1 MGSRSTQTA
10 YNRIFSNTDA
20 ISTVVSFILL
30 FGLIL
35 SVIVFARVQ
44 YVPLWTA
51 DVEAR
56 HADDVF
62 VLFSAIPGNI
72 DDLVLA
78 NGSVTVSQQRIRL
91 GSGSIPIIAPGTSY
105 GTLGVVPDE
114 GDFTVEAEVWTVNIT
129 RNNTGRRS
137 LENGS
142 VNITNISSISSFYIY
157 IDEIE
162 YTPPSLDS
170 GDVRIRVTNQGN
182 QSGLA
187 EIKTGDKTHLN
198 ISIWNDNGDKV
209 IEELPIND
217 DDSVIERYKIDLLSP
232 CYGFDMVLAEA
243 EAEVLTDA
251 DAPYY
256 NLTITN
262 STSLNGS
269 HIRYEIVYNEYNRTL
284 VNYKKTSNGTMMY
297 ESRNRHFLNQKF
309 IYQNGAVFLCQQPA
323 VTIRTA
329 PGVLIRDYRNY
340 TRVLIPI
347 ISVSTGRH
355 RIPLITGS
363 GVEEL
368 QIELKNADYIT
379 FADGNNTEKVNII
392 ITPPEG
398 DEEFRENYL
407 REWADYFD
415 AAVAGTSVEMI
426 STNATNWD
434 NHTITLTGNIHLELK
449 DIDVEGRISS
459 ISQLE

>member
-1 MGSRSTQTA
+1 MGSRSTQTTHT
-10 YNRIFSNTDA
+10 RIFSNADGV
-20 ISTVVSFILL
+20 STVVSFILL
-30 FGLIL
+30 FGLLL
-35 SVIVFARVQ
+35 SVIIFARVQ

-62 VLFSAIPGNI
+62 ASFSAIPGNI
-72 DDLVLA
+72 DDLVLG
-78 NGSVTVSQQRIRL
+78 NGSVAVSQQRIRL

-105 GTLGVVPDE
+105 GALGVVPDE
-114 GDFTVEAEVWTVNIT
+114 GHFTVAADVWTVNIT

-157 IDEIE
+157 IDDIK
-162 YTPPSLDS
+162 YNTMSP
-170 GDVRIRVTNQGN
+170 GDVCIRVTNQGN

-187 EIKTGDKTHLN
+187 EIKTDSNKHLD
-198 ISIWNDNGDKV
+198 ISIWNDDNNEV
-209 IEELPIND
+209 IEDLPIND

-251 DAPYY
+251 DAPHY

-284 VNYKKTSNGTMMY
+284 VHYTKTSNGTMMY

-309 IYQNGAVFLCQQPA
+309 IYHNGAIFLCQQPA

-340 TRVLIPI
+340 TRILIPT
-347 ISVSTGRH
+347 ISVGTGRH
-355 RIPLITGS
+355 RIPMISGS

-368 QIELKNADYIT
+368 QIELKHADYIT
-379 FADGNNTEKVNII
+379 FADGNNTESVSII
-392 ITPPEG
+392 ITPPAG
-398 DEEFRENYL
+398 DEEFRKNYL
-407 REWADYFD
+407 REWGDYFD
-415 AAVAGTSVEMI
+415 AAVDGTSVKMI
-426 STNATNWD
+426 PTSSPDGSYTNT
-434 NHTITLTGNIHLELK
+434 TIKLTGNIHLELK
-449 DIDVEGRISS
+449 DIDVEGRIAS